1 LSEHLKKLIAIVT
14 PEAPVTEAI
23 MLMAA
28 GGTKYFG
35 ICLVLDGQGKL
46 CGVFNSGDVLRL
58 IAGGVDL
65 KQPMKNAIFNE
76 PVAVSE
82 GLSESRIVDLVR
94 DKLRERSGDRKE
106 FTQYIPVVDSSGVV
120 LDVLDLYEMLS
131 SLPKQGDRVA
141 VYGLGFVGLT
151 LAAVLASRGNFV
163 TGFDTNANVVEQLQ
177 NGLPHV
183 HEPRLQDMMHLGF
196 STGTLSFCT
205 APDESHNRVVIIAVG
220 TPVDEQ
226 GVASMLALEQ
236 VCQTVGSRLRRGDI
250 VMLRSTVPVG
260 TTRTLVIPILENIS
274 GLKSGKGFHVAFCPE
289 RTVEGK
295 AIQELTSL
303 PQIVGGATEA
313 CVEKASAFWAGITDT
328 IVRVDSL
335 EAAELVKLINNSY
348 RDLSFAFSNGLALLA
363 DIYNIDATRLI
374 AAANEG
380 YPRNPIPC
388 PSPGVGGYCLT
399 KDPFL
404 YASVNPESAHAELS
418 RTGRK
423 INEAAGRYPLTVLES
438 FAKTIQNKV
447 ENFRVLLVGMAFKG
461 KPETN
466 DLRGSTS
473 VSVAREL
480 MKRGCIV
487 ECFDAVISE
496 KELRNH
502 GLNPA
507 RLDESLANADAI
519 FILNNH
525 ENNIP
530 NKFLER
536 IGNGR
541 AVLVFDG
548 WSMLERHEVEKYSG
562 FIYANLGYMTEASK
576 HIPAQY
582 IARNQ

>member
-1 LSEHLKKLIAIVT
+1 MSEHLKSLIVIVS
-14 PEAPVTEAI
+14 PDVPVTEAI
-23 MLMAA
+23 MRMAA

-35 ICLVLDGQGKL
+35 ICLVMDGQRKL

-58 IAGGVDL
+58 IASGADL
-65 KQPMKNAIFNE
+65 KQPMANAMVNE
-76 PVAVSE
+76 PVAVQE
-82 GLSESRIVDLVR
+82 GLSESQILDLVR
-94 DKLRERSGDRKE
+94 ATLRQRTGGKKE
-106 FTQYIPVVDSSGVV
+106 FTQYVPVVDSNGVV
-120 LDVLDLYEMLS
+120 LDVLDLYEMLAR
-131 SLPKQGDRVA
+131 LPKQGDQVA

-151 LAAVLASRGNFV
+151 LAAVLASRGHTV
-163 TGFDTNANVVEQLQ
+163 TGIDTNAAVVAQLQ
-177 NGLPHV
+177 DGLPHV
-183 HEPRLQDMMHLGF
+183 HEPRLQDMMRLGF

-205 APDESHNRVVIIAVG
+205 DPDDRHNRVVIIAVG

-226 GVASMLALEQ
+226 GVASMHALEQ
-236 VCQTVGSRLRRGDI
+236 VCQTVGARLRRGDI

-260 TTRTLVIPILENIS
+260 TTRTLVIPMLEKIS

-295 AIQELTSL
+295 AIQELSSL
-303 PQIVGGATEA
+303 PQIVGGATEV
-313 CVEKASAFWAGITDT
+313 CVEKASAFWAAITDT

-363 DIYNIDATRLI
+363 DNYNIDAARLI

-404 YASVNPESAHAELS
+404 YASVNSESGHAELS
-418 RTGRK
+418 RIGRK
-423 INEAAGRYPLTVLES
+423 INEAAGRYPVTVLES
-438 FAKTIQNKV
+438 FAQTLQRKV
-447 ENFRVLLVGMAFKG
+447 ESFRVLLVGMAFKG

-466 DLRGSTS
+466 DLRGSAS

-480 MKRGCIV
+480 MRRGCVV
-487 ECFDAVISE
+487 ECFDAVVSE
-496 KELRNH
+496 QELRNH

-519 FILNNH
+519 LILNNH

-530 NKFLER
+530 NKFLEG

-548 WSMLERHEVEKYSG
+548 WNLLERHEVERYSG
-562 FIYANLGYMTEASK
+562 VIYANLGYMTKANK
-576 HIPAQY
+576 DVITPYPA
-582 IARNQ
+582 RF

>member
-1 LSEHLKKLIAIVT
+1 MSEHLKRLIVIVS

-23 MLMAA
+23 MHMSA

-46 CGVFNSGDVLRL
+46 CGIFNSGDVLRL
-58 IAGGVDL
+58 IAGGADL
-65 KQPMKNAIFNE
+65 KQPIKNAMINE

-82 GLSESRIVDLVR
+82 GMSESRIVDLVR
-94 DKLRERSGDRKE
+94 ATLRERTGGRKE
-106 FTQYIPVVDSSGVV
+106 FTQYVPVVDSSGVV
-120 LDVLDLYEMLS
+120 LDVLDLYEMLAR
-131 SLPKQGDRVA
+131 LPKQGDKVA

-151 LAAVLASRGNFV
+151 LAAVLASRGHTV
-163 TGFDTNANVVEQLQ
+163 TGLDINADLVEQLR
-177 NGLPHV
+177 NGRPHV
-183 HEPRLQDMMHLGF
+183 HEPRLQDMMRLGF

-205 APDESHNRVVIIAVG
+205 APDERHNRVVIIAVG

-226 GVASMLALEQ
+226 GVASMPALEQ
-236 VCQTVGSRLRRGDI
+236 VCQTVGSRLCRGDI

-260 TTRTLVIPILENIS
+260 TTRTLVIPMLENIS

-303 PQIVGGATEA
+303 PQIVGGATEV
-313 CVEKASAFWAGITDT
+313 CVEKASAFWSAITDT

-335 EAAELVKLINNSY
+335 EAAELVKLSNNSY

-404 YASVNPESAHAELS
+404 YASVNPESDHAELS
-418 RTGRK
+418 RIGRK
-423 INEAAGRYPLTVLES
+423 INEAAGRYPVTVLES
-438 FAKTIQNKV
+438 FAQRVHKKV
-447 ENFRVLLVGMAFKG
+447 ANFRVLLVGMAFKG

-466 DLRGSTS
+466 DLRGSAS

-480 MKRGCIV
+480 TKRGCIV

-496 KELRNH
+496 QELRNH
-502 GLNPA
+502 CLNPA

-525 ENNIP
+525 ENNVP

-536 IGNGR
+536 IGSGR

-548 WSMLERHEVEKYSG
+548 WSLLERHEVEKYPG

-576 HIPAQY
+576 DIPAPY
-582 IARNQ
+582 FR